1 MTVSFRTSTLLVSSL
16 AALLAVG
23 LGGGAS
29 PVGAQSL
36 SGSARSLDVQNAQ
49 ARRHDF
55 TYIANSSQVRR
66 FVESGYLVPVRANR
80 DFDLHAVS
88 FPYARPEGELFI
100 RRLASQYRAAC
111 GEKLVVTSLT
121 RPQSRQPRNASDRSV
136 HPTGMAIDLRYSGD
150 RNCRRWLEGVLI
162 SLEGAG
168 VLEATRE
175 RYPAHYH
182 IALFPKPYAS
192 YVQRV
197 ASADSPRSTR
207 SATADSPTSTGSTSA
222 DSPTSTRSAQRVA
235 EAAATIETYQVRRG
249 DSLWTIARDHGV
261 SIAEIRSSNDL
272 RSSKIF
278 AGQVLRVPVRSQR

>member
-1 MTVSFRTSTLLVSSL
+1 MTLSLRLRTLRISAL
-16 AALLAVG
+16 AVLLAVG
-23 LGGGAS
+23 LGGGTSAL
-29 PVGAQSL
+29 GAQSL
-36 SGSARSLDVQNAQ
+36 AGSARSLDVQNAQ
-49 ARRHDF
+49 AQKHDF
-55 TYIANSSQVRR
+55 TYIANSSQVRQ

-100 RRLASQYRAAC
+100 RRLAAQYRAAC

-150 RNCRRWLEGVLI
+150 RNCRQWLEGVLI
-162 SLEGAG
+162 SLEGSG

-182 IALFPKPYAS
+182 IALFPQPYAS
-192 YVQRV
+192 YVSRV
-197 ASADSPRSTR
+197 ASADEPTTTR
-207 SATADSPTSTGSTSA
+207 SAE
-222 DSPTSTRSAQRVA
+222 RVA
-235 EAAATIETYQVRRG
+235 EAASLIETYQVRRG

-261 SIAEIRSSNDL
+261 SIADIRSSNDL

-278 AGQVLRVPVRSQR
+278 AGQVLRVPARSQR